1 MKRLDRESF
10 ATLLRQARIKPRLM
24 RELRFVPEEIDNW
37 DDLEMLAVPTRSKN
51 EGVLLTQLDDLYII
65 PYELSIGLKDT
76 ATGRAKPVVCDFCYT
91 WQQGGK
97 SGRITFHRASDGH
110 TFTYLCCA
118 DLRCS
123 LHARN
128 LTPEAALSRTQ
139 LHEDLTA
146 EQRIARLKD
155 NLKRLVITLAI
166 QPAVQADSIE

>member
-1 MKRLDRESF
+1 MNSLDRESF
-10 ATLLRQARIKPRLM
+10 AVLLKQERIKPRLA

-37 DDLEMLAVPTRSKN
+37 NDLDMLAIAARSKN
-51 EGVLLTQLDDLYII
+51 EGVLLIQTDNLYVI
-65 PYELSIGLKDT
+65 PYELSIGLKDI

-97 SGRITFHRASDGH
+97 SGRITFRRESDGH

-123 LHARN
+123 LHVRSI
-128 LTPEAALSRTQ
+128 TSEAAFSRTQ
-139 LHEDLTA
+139 LHEDLTT

-155 NLKRLVITLAI
+155 NLKQLVITIAI